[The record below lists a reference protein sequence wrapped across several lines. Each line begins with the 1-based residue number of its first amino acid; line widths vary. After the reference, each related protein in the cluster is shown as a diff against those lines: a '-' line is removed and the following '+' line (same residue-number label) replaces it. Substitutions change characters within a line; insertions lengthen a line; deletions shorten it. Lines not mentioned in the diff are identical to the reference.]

1 MNEVKEEIM
10 ATKSLLTV
18 KLFDTLRKER
28 KIKPLPEFKHLKVSS
43 PEEFQLISNRK
54 RRITLFYIVGVA
66 KIGFTQ
72 RNAMKFKAHFNHLHY
87 IPYEQVEKKLISN
100 TKNLFFLQQNLEN
113 VKNPPEQD
121 SFNKKAIKKREK
133 KIQ

>member
-1 MNEVKEEIM
+1 M
-10 ATKSLLTV
+10 
-18 KLFDTLRKER
+18 
-28 KIKPLPEFKHLKVSS
+28 
-43 PEEFQLISNRK
+43 
-54 RRITLFYIVGVA
+54 FYIVGVA

-87 IPYEQVEKKLISN
+87 IPYDQVEKNSISN

-121 SFNKKAIKKREK
+121 SFNKKSNKKERKRSSNTQIYANWLSELAEP
-133 KIQ
+133 